1 MLRRFS
7 AAASFERTLDTVA
20 RARLQAPHYPA
31 DGHFAQLVRLGEI
44 GPETV
49 VRRRDGLTPFVE
61 RGDGEASI
69 RFAASTVGV
78 PAVLGSALE
87 HVRDHERFRVRD
99 LPGELDDDSK
109 VVLVRRLIRDGLL
122 RAETGEDGTT

>member
-1 MLRRFS
+1 M
-7 AAASFERTLDTVA
+7 A

-49 VRRRDGLTPFVE
+49 VRRRAGFTPSVE

-69 RFAASTVGV
+69 RFAASTVSV
-78 PAVLGSALE
+78 PGALGPALE
-87 HVRDHERFRVRD
+87 HIRDHERFRVRD
-99 LPGELDDDSK
+99 LPGPVDDESRL
-109 VVLVRRLIRDGLL
+109 VVVRRLIRDGLL
-122 RAETGEDGTT
+122 RAEDGTA